1 MWALVAYAGVQALQ
15 GIMGA
20 KQQNKQIKAQNKL
33 DLETNRLNMLEAD
46 YAKFALDAQRTA
58 VRDQTAKQL
67 DLANRMRMQSRGSV
81 QAQAAAAGVKG
92 ASVEHVVQDIDRDA
106 QERKFEL
113 ENQHVWSEYDI
124 TQQQVNVYGSA
135 RAALLRPRRMQSSS
149 QILMGSVLQAGLN
162 TAGLYANQYFKIGS
176 GTDNAATNGNKAT
189 KGKG

>member
-33 DLETNRLNMLEAD
+33 DLETNRANMLEAE
-46 YAKFALDAQRTA
+46 YARTALDAQRTA

-67 DLANRMRMQSRGSV
+67 DLANRMRMQAQGGV

-113 ENQHVWSEYDI
+113 ENQHVWTEYDI

-149 QILMGSVLQAGLN
+149 QILKGSVLQAGLN
-162 TAGLYANQYFKIGS
+162 TAGLYASQYFEIGS
-176 GTDNAATNGNKAT
+176 GKDNAAT
-189 KGKG
+189 KGKS